1 MKALAAYRASL
12 VSKGAGENEQK
23 QQTQQPQQQIQY
35 SGYTGYAS
43 NTAPGNVTYQV
54 YSPQHQPSSP
64 QQHQQQQQQQQQQ
77 MTVNKKS
84 PHHLAMQGN
93 PQQQVWFSKYMI
105 KFLKKIKHD
114 EDKYNVIKTKKFSE
128 IVI

>member
-23 QQTQQPQQQIQY
+23 QQTQQPQQQMQY
-35 SGYTGYAS
+35 SGYTSYAN

-64 QQHQQQQQQQQQQ
+64 QQQQQQQQ
-77 MTVNKKS
+77 MAVNKKS
-84 PHHLAMQGN
+84 SHHLAMQGN
-93 PQQQVWFSKYMI
+93 PQQV
-105 KFLKKIKHD
+105 
-114 EDKYNVIKTKKFSE
+114 
-128 IVI
+128 